1 MFARA
6 GVSIFFVPAFGFLG
20 VCWGD
25 PVAWVCADLFLIP
38 AYYLI
43 FRRLKGMENG

>member
-1 MFARA
+1 
-6 GVSIFFVPAFGFLG
+6 VSIFLVPAFGFLG

-38 AYYLI
+38 AYYFI
-43 FRRLKGMENG
+43 FRRLKAMEN